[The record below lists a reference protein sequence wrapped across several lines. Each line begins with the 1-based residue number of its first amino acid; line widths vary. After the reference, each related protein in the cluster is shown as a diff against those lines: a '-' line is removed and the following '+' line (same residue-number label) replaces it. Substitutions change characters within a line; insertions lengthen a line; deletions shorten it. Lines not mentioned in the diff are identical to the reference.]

1 MARATPNGAVAP
13 DVASAVGAAVTVTAY
28 HPITAPEASVTARR
42 CAAAGASVGTV
53 TAIVPAAETVA
64 VPRARGV
71 ENSHAPTEPPA
82 RSVPTWIDTVE
93 PAAMVAGP
101 ENRSGTESAWSAL
114 PGP

>member
-42 CAAAGASVGTV
+42 CAPAGASVGTV

-71 ENSHAPTEPPA
+71 ENS
-82 RSVPTWIDTVE
+82 R
-93 PAAMVAGP
+93 
-101 ENRSGTESAWSAL
+101 RCCSGRC
-114 PGP
+114 